1 MPSGD
6 AVVIESY
13 SPQWPLQFERE
24 RERLVAAFAGDL
36 VQVEHIGS
44 TAVPG
49 LGAKPV
55 IDILLGAA
63 SLAAIEARIAALGAI
78 GYRYVP
84 EFEATLPQRRYFSK
98 PAGAGAAVHL
108 HAVESGGT
116 FWREHVA
123 FRDALRR
130 DGALRDGYLALK
142 QRLALQFGSDRA
154 GYTDAKAG
162 FIRAV
167 LDAP

>member
-1 MPSGD
+1 MEFAG
-6 AVVIESY
+6 AVVIAPY
-13 SPQWPLQFERE
+13 SPQWPVEFSRE
-24 RERLVAAFAGDL
+24 RDRLRCAFGGAPVAI
-36 VQVEHIGS
+36 EHIGS

-63 SLAAIEARIAALGAI
+63 SLAVIEAHIGTLGAI

-84 EFEATLPQRRYFSK
+84 EFETTLPQRRYFSK
-98 PAGAGAAVHL
+98 PAGDAAPVHL

-116 FWREHVA
+116 FWREHLA

-130 DGALRDGYLALK
+130 EAALRAEYLALK
-142 QRLALQFGSDRA
+142 QRLALRFGPDRA

-162 FIRAV
+162 FIRGV

>member
-1 MPSGD
+1 MESPG
-6 AVVIESY
+6 AVVIAPY
-13 SPQWPLQFERE
+13 SQQWPVEFARE
-24 RERLVAAFAGDL
+24 RDRLRSAFGAEPVAI
-36 VQVEHIGS
+36 EHIGS

-63 SLAAIEARIAALGAI
+63 SLAAIEARIAALEVL

-84 EFEATLPQRRYFSK
+84 AFEKTLPQRRYFSK
-98 PAGAGAAVHL
+98 PASDAAAVHL

-116 FWREHVA
+116 FWREHLA

-130 DGALRDGYLALK
+130 DDALRAEYLALK
-142 QRLALQFGSDRA
+142 QRLALRFGPDRA

-162 FIRAV
+162 FIRGV